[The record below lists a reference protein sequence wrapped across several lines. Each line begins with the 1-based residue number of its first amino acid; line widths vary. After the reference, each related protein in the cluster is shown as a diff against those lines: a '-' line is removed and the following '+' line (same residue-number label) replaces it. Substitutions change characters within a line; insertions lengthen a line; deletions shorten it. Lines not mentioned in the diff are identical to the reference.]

1 MTFFFDRMEKEIGL
15 TGAALEWLKSCFH
28 RKSTSVC
35 VNGTMSVNH
44 DLEYVLPPG
53 SFVSCHFQWLH
64 YQLSESFNTTACLTI
79 FMLMMFRFTLVLNY
93 QIARPLRLPWPRL
106 LLVPMTFDHG

>member
-1 MTFFFDRMEKEIGL
+1 MSLDHDIFFDRMEKEIGL

-53 SFVSCHFQWLH
+53 SFVSS
-64 YQLSESFNTTACLTI
+64 LSFSVA
-79 FMLMMFRFTLVLNY
+79 TLPIVRIIQHHVL
-93 QIARPLRLPWPRL
+93 
-106 LLVPMTFDHG
+106 